1 MIGQLPES
9 LSVSGVEY
17 GIRTDFRD
25 VLSILEAFNDSELEN
40 SERVYVCLFIL
51 FRDFDAIPP
60 EHYEEAFKRALWF
73 IDCGADP
80 DQKTPKTKPRTMDWE
95 QDENILFP
103 AVNRVAGR
111 EVRALPYLHWWTFY
125 GYFMEIQEGVFS
137 HVLSLRQKKA
147 SGKKLEKWERDF
159 WNANKDICELKTKLT
174 AEEQAAKDR
183 LNALLG

>member
-1 MIGQLPES
+1 MIGVLPKSIE
-9 LSVSGVEY
+9 VDGTDEP
-17 GIRTDFRD
+17 IRTDFRD
-25 VLSILEAFNDSELEN
+25 ILVIFSAFNDEELSPQEK
-40 SERVYVCLFIL
+40 YMVCLTIL
-51 FRDFDAIPP
+51 YENFQNMNEDN
-60 EHYEEAFKRALWF
+60 YEEAYAKA
-73 IDCGADP
+73 IDFLTLGMEDKKN
-80 DQKTPKTKPRTMDWE
+80 DTPKLMDWE